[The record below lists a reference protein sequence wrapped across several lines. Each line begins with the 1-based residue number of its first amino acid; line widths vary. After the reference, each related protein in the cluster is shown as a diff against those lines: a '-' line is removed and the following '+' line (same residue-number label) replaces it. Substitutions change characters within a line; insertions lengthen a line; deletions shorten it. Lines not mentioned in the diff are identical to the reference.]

1 MPKLLLT
8 MQHLNVMSSLV
19 YSCELYLTFSELFD
33 IKAKYDESD
42 NLFIRGTRTF
52 TDKLSELFGMSST

>member
-52 TDKLSELFGMSST
+52 TDKLSELFGMSSA

>member
-1 MPKLLLT
+1 